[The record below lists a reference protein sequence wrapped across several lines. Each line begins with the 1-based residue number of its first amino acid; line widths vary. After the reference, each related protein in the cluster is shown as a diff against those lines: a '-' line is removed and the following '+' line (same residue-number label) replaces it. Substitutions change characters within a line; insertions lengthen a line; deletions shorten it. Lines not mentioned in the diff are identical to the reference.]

1 MENKGLLHFISKY
14 ARILVV
20 VAVMLG
26 ATSGVLGKA
35 MTAPPIVIG
44 FWRLTFSLPFF
55 AIPVFIHDMDELKE
69 VLLSWRKPKSKDR
82 SITGLD
88 LLLTIAAGVFL
99 FAHFTSWFNAVKMTS
114 IASASIFA
122 SLHPLVVVL
131 ISVVIYKKII
141 NRKQLLGILIAL
153 FGAYLTAGMDFSSL
167 PPGHLKGD
175 IMGLLAALFMGLY
188 FSVGEKVMD
197 KMSGRVYVFIL
208 FFVCWFS
215 FLIAM
220 LVSGT
225 GFVYPA
231 RDYLLLIVMALLCQ
245 IGSHAVLNL
254 CIGHLDSVYVSA
266 WETADS
272 VFSMM
277 FAFIILSQ
285 SPTVFELIGCALVVS
300 GLLYYNYNY
309 VKK

>member
-35 MTAPPIVIG
+35 MTAPPIAIG

-55 AIPVFIHDMDELKE
+55 AIPVFIHDIDELKE

-131 ISVVIYKKII
+131 ISIVIYKKII

-153 FGAYLTAGMDFSSL
+153 FGAYLTAGMDFSNL

-175 IMGLLAALFMGLY
+175 IMGLLAALYMGLY

-220 LVSGT
+220 LISGT
-225 GFVYPA
+225 RFIYPA

-300 GLLYYNYNY
+300 GLLYSNYNY